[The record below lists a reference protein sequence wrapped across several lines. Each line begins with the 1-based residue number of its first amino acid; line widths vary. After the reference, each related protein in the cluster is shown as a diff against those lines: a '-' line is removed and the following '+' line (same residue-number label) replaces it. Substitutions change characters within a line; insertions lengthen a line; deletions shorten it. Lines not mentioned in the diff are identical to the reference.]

1 MPITKPKKNEKKNTY
16 ISRCIRSLAKT
27 DPKMP
32 SKQRV
37 AICHSTW
44 RKSKG
49 KQSDDEE
56 VTIKVFNG
64 NTILYEETLKTK
76 HLIERLQSY
85 YGDKDMAGTENIDFA
100 TVKDDENFLQWARNG
115 ILDPKLLL
123 DALKTVDRPDV
134 ISDDE
139 WKSARNFLL
148 NTAEAYIKVV
158 MGEQ

>member
-1 MPITKPKKNEKKNTY
+1 MPIVKPRKNEKKNTY

-32 SKQRV
+32 NKQRV

-44 RKSKG
+44 RESKG
-49 KQSDDEE
+49 KQSDDSE

-64 NTILYEETLKTK
+64 NTIIYEEAFKTK

-85 YGDKDMAGTENIDFA
+85 YDDKDMAELTNENFA
-100 TVKDDENFLQWARNG
+100 IVKDDKRFLQWARNG

-123 DALKTVDRPDV
+123 DALKTVDRPDA
-134 ISDDE
+134 IFDDE
-139 WKSARNFLL
+139 WKSARKFLL
-148 NTAEAYIKVV
+148 NTAETYIKAV
-158 MGEQ
+158 MGE